1 MAGGKLSPRQK
12 MINMMYLVLTAMLAL
27 NVSAEILKAF
37 HNFEVSMQ
45 NSGANLDAANVK
57 LLSAMDKEV
66 EKQGPKAQ
74 PFRDKA
80 YQAKKLSDDFYTYIE
95 SIKTILLVD
104 DSKNGEN
111 PREPDGELKSAKD
124 MEIAVQYFME
134 NRKTGGDKE
143 AKGKELMSQIVNT
156 RESLLGLLDEGDR
169 VNIKSDLR
177 CDDPPKNNEGEKF
190 TWLEETFHS
199 LPLAAAF
206 ANLTKYQNDA
216 KKTESDVI
224 AALSTKINATDFKFD
239 ALQATIVAP
248 FGSVTSGQPYT
259 AEIFLSAFN
268 SKQSGKVFVN
278 GNPVEVKDGK
288 GMYKAS
294 TGAEGTFKVKAE
306 IEVVDPL
313 TGQPKRYAA
322 ESEYQVFSPVATIS
336 ASKMSI
342 FYAGID
348 NPVDI
353 SVPGFRPNQ
362 VQASCSNGAM
372 TGANGKYNVKVQ
384 MGPTRVATIN
394 VVATMDDKTQKSFV
408 KEFKIRPLPPLAV
421 TVNGKEGGGV
431 AGAEVQVWSFLNAS
445 FGPSFAYDG
454 LQYSVNSYQ
463 CIVQTKQGAQVFNVT
478 GPAISPDLKSAASRC
493 RKGDLIIFF
502 NIKASS
508 TTAPAKNIDSGPV
521 FRMQ

>member
-1 MAGGKLSPRQK
+1 MASGKISPRQK

-27 NVSAEILKAF
+27 NVSSEILKAF
-37 HNFEVSMQ
+37 YKFEVSMQ
-45 NSGANLDAANVK
+45 NSGKNLDDGNMK

-66 EKQGPKAQ
+66 DKQGEKAK
-74 PFRDKA
+74 PYRDKA
-80 YQAKKLSDDFYTYIE
+80 YIAKTTSDDFVKYIDE
-95 SIKTILLVD
+95 IKQMFLDKTGGREVD
-104 DSKNGEN
+104 GQLAGS
-111 PREPDGELKSAKD
+111 KD
-124 MEIAVQYFME
+124 MEAAVQYFLE
-134 NRKTGGDKE
+134 NKQADGGKDG
-143 AKGKELMSQIVNT
+143 KGKELMDRINNT
-156 RESLLGLLDEGDR
+156 RDKLLGLLDPEDRTSIKTDLKCDEPGVNSEG
-169 VNIKSDLR
+169 VKLS
-177 CDDPPKNNEGEKF
+177 
-190 TWLEETFHS
+190 WLEETFHS

-224 AALSTKINATDFKFD
+224 ASLSSKINATDFKFD

-268 SKQSGKVFVN
+268 SKQSGKVYVN
-278 GNPVEVKDGK
+278 GTPVEVKDGK

-306 IEVVDPL
+306 IEVIDPL
-313 TGQPKRYAA
+313 TGQPKKYPA
-322 ESEYQVFSPVATIS
+322 ETEYQVFSPVATIS

-362 VQASCSNGAM
+362 VNATCANGNM
-372 TGANGKYNVKVQ
+372 TGSAGKYNVKVQ

-394 VVATMDDKTQKSFV
+394 VVAVMDDKTTKSFT

-421 TVNGKEGGGV
+421 TVNGKEGGGIT
-431 AGAEVQVWSFLNAS
+431 GSEVQVWNFLNAS

-463 CIVQTKQGAQVFNVT
+463 CIVQTKQGAQVFNVN
-478 GPAISPDLKSAASRC
+478 GPQISPELKSAASRC

-508 TTAPAKNIDSGPV
+508 ATAPAKNIDSGPV